1 MDDLCVKE
9 THMGMKETVYHL
21 AFVNSQETADV
32 ALSELVAGTRD
43 FLAHFGGAYL
53 LGKTFHGIVG
63 DGDGETRF
71 NRLLQSAGYENDAAG
86 FFAEVTDKLTRSTS
100 TDPVPMVIN
109 TVALPNLLAL
119 SILEKIIPGNR
130 YISARNVSQ
139 YEKMANESIPEDN
152 RDDLQAVMDTYPV
165 RLSLHTLRQM
175 RISKNITYQ
184 YAPFVEELDPVGQ
197 TNTWIGQFH
206 QGLLEQMYQNRVIF
220 LLNMSCPVYCR
231 FCFRKHKESRNET
244 NPTPAD
250 VKKAVQHI
258 AESPAVKEIVLTGG
272 DPFMNKKNMMAAIDG
287 LKEIPHVQTLRL
299 ATRSISYYPHLFYDK
314 DAFWLNYLKMKNL
327 ELQQTGKRLEVATHF
342 IHPDEI
348 SLDSLDIISELV
360 KNGIAVYVQTPFLE
374 DCNDQGPE
382 LTRLFSLLRGA
393 GAELHYIYI
402 PCSPIHGNSV
412 YWSPI
417 SKGLEVSRYLRAHLS
432 DRIIPRICTAT
443 PIGKIDWHSSGWA
456 VEKDVADDHFV
467 WIRTPYTPEYFKAF
481 AEKMDQFDNVRVNN
495 EGTLD
500 ARFMAQIGDEHLLIG
515 SRRTGP
521 VKVADTDH
529 AALKAL
535 QDLAMKDQR
544 IGRGIVF
551 TPSDKLVRV
560 HETRV
565 VMDAAAGD
573 EEIDYIRHDDKITD
587 VVFSSKQDAV
597 DKLYQI
603 ESLIRRMGDIDHVNA
618 VRLRSLR
625 FNYQPEI
632 YTRGVLDL
640 LGSLNRLT
648 VANPMRLEIETQFL
662 HANEI
667 RPIHEKLTRALK
679 NKGITVYSNTPLL
692 ATVNDTAD
700 KIHSLAFGLRH
711 MGIEFHH
718 VFVAGEPLQKRWS
731 ETHPVD
737 LQDVIDMATRIRR
750 DGSGREIPRYVVMTD
765 LGDVDFGLTSK
776 FSTDNGQM
784 CLTLLPYTL
793 DYYKGMDPDYT
804 WPGSVTT
811 DDDGHP
817 VLPISGL
824 INTADFFMT

>member
-1 MDDLCVKE
+1 
-9 THMGMKETVYHL
+9 MGIEETVYHIE
-21 AFVNSQETADV
+21 FVNSRETSSV
-32 ALSELVAGTRD
+32 SLSELVAGVTD

-53 LGKTFHGIVG
+53 LGKTFYNIVG
-63 DGDGETRF
+63 DGDGNTKF
-71 NRLLQSAGYENDAAG
+71 KRLLQTAGYKNDAKG
-86 FFAEVTDKLTRSTS
+86 FFAEITEKLARSTS
-100 TDPVPMVIN
+100 TNPVPMIVN
-109 TVALPNLLAL
+109 NVVLPNLLVL
-119 SILEKIIPGNR
+119 SVLEKIIPGNR

-139 YEKMANESIPEDN
+139 YEKLANESIPEN
-152 RDDLQAVMDTYPV
+152 ERDALQKVMDTYPV

-184 YAPFVEELDPVGQ
+184 YAPFLEELDTVGQ

-231 FCFRKHKESRNET
+231 FCFRKHKESRNQT
-244 NPTPAD
+244 NPTQAD
-250 VKKAVQHI
+250 VKKAVKHI
-258 AESPAVKEIVLTGG
+258 DQSPSVKEIVLTGG
-272 DPFMNKKNMMAAIDG
+272 DPFLNKKNMMCAIDG
-287 LKEIPHVQTLRL
+287 LKEVPHVQTLRL
-299 ATRSISYYPHLFYDK
+299 ATRSISYYPHLFYDN
-314 DAFWLNYLKMKNL
+314 DAFWLNYLKIKNM
-327 ELQQTGKRLEVATHF
+327 ELQQAGKRLEVATHF

-348 SLDSLDIISELV
+348 SLDSLALISELV

-374 DCNDQGPE
+374 GCNDEGPE

-456 VEKDVADDHFV
+456 VERDGADEHFI

-481 AEKMDQFDNVRVNN
+481 AERMDQFDNVRVNS

-500 ARFMAQIGDEHLLIG
+500 ARFMAQIGDERLFIG
-515 SRRTGP
+515 SRKAGP
-521 VKVADTDH
+521 AKTAVTDH
-529 AALKAL
+529 EALKDLQTVAL
-535 QDLAMKDQR
+535 KDQR
-544 IGRGIVF
+544 IGCAIVSK
-551 TPSDKLVRV
+551 PSNKLSRA

-565 VMDAAAGD
+565 EIDATAGD
-573 EEIDYIRHDDKITD
+573 EELEYIRRDDRITD
-587 VVFSSKQDAV
+587 VVFSSKQDAMES
-597 DKLYQI
+597 LYQI
-603 ESLIRRMGDIDHVNA
+603 EALIRRIGNIHHVNA
-618 VRLRSLR
+618 VRLRSLK
-625 FNYQPEI
+625 FNYHPEI
-632 YTRGVLDL
+632 YTRGVIDL

-662 HANEI
+662 HSNEI
-667 RPIHEKLTRALK
+667 RPAHEKLVRSLN

-700 KIHSLAFGLRH
+700 KIHSLAFGLRQI
-711 MGIEFHH
+711 GIEFHQIY
-718 VFVAGEPLQKRWS
+718 VAGWPLQEAWS
-731 ETHPVD
+731 AKHPVD
-737 LQDVIDMATRIRR
+737 LQDVIDIATRVRR
-750 DGSGREIPRYVVMTD
+750 DGSGREIPRYVVLTE

-776 FSTDNGQM
+776 ILTDNGQM
-784 CLTLLPYTL
+784 RLTLLPYTR
-793 DYYKGMDPDYT
+793 DYYKSMDPEFE
-804 WPGSVTT
+804 WPERVTT
-811 DDDGHP
+811 DHDGHP